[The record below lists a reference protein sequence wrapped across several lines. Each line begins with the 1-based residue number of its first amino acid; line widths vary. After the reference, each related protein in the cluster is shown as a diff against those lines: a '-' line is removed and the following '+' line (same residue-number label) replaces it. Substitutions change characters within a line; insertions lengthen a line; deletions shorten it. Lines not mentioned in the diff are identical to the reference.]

1 MKLRKPKN
9 IGKRQKKMSF
19 FSYNFSPKNRK
30 GTILMENLIFIILNL
45 VFLSILILFLFSKMG
60 GAAVLE
66 ERYAKQIAL
75 LLDSAKPGMTISL
88 DMEDAIQKAEKEE
101 WPADKVVTIEEN
113 VVTVKLRE
121 KGGYS
126 YSYFND
132 MKTSPNFNLT
142 NKKEYYFVIEE
153 K

>member
-1 MKLRKPKN
+1 MKLIKPRN
-9 IGKRQKKMSF
+9 MGKR
-19 FSYNFSPKNRK
+19 

-45 VFLSILILFLFSKMG
+45 VFLSILVLFLFSKMG
-60 GAAVLE
+60 NAAVLE

-75 LLDSAKPGMTISL
+75 VIDSAKSGMTIYL
-88 DMEDAIQKAEKEE
+88 DMENAIDKAEKEN
-101 WPADKVVTIEEN
+101 WPLDNIVTIQDN

-126 YSYFND
+126 YSFFND
-132 MKTSPNFNLT
+132 IKVNPPIVKNN
-142 NKKEYYFVIEE
+142 EYYFIIES